1 MEEYVYIVFVMPNSI
16 FNRAV
21 VAVIVWYLH
30 LPLHVQSVPITTNVA
45 SSNPVHGDMYSI
57 QHNVIQ
63 FVSDLRK
70 IGGFIRLLRFL
81 PIIKLTT
88 TI

>member
-1 MEEYVYIVFVMPNSI
+1 MYVVFVLPNGI

-21 VAVIVWYLH
+21 VAVIVYQLN
-30 LPLHVQSVPITTNVA
+30 LPLHVQSVPIATNVVC
-45 SSNPVHGDMYSI
+45 SNPVHGDVYSI
-57 QHNVIQ
+57 QHYVIQ
-63 FVSDLRK
+63 FVSDLRQ
-70 IGGFIRLLRFL
+70 IGGFIRLLRFA